1 MWAFDK
7 YRCDCEPYKPEL
19 YENQKH
25 IIMKES
31 KTEKKKKKLKRVLG
45 SCCGDDRACPPT

>member
-25 IIMKES
+25 IIMRES
-31 KTEKKKKKLKRVLG
+31 KTEKKKKNSNVF
-45 SCCGDDRACPPT
+45 

>member
-7 YRCDCEPYKPEL
+7 YRGDCEPYKPEL

-25 IIMKES
+25 VIMKES
-31 KTEKKKKKLKRVLG
+31 KTEKKTKKNSNVF
-45 SCCGDDRACPPT
+45 

>member
-25 IIMKES
+25 VIMGES
-31 KTEKKKKKLKRVLG
+31 KTEKKTKKTRTCSRVPVVEMIVLVH
-45 SCCGDDRACPPT
+45 